1 MNDIGSKNSRGIS
14 LKWIILALVAIVAI
28 GVVFFLNNREKE
40 KAADGEM
47 AKNAAV
53 DNAFVEEIKN
63 TKLSEEDIVNLNA
76 KLWKKGYYKD
86 DFGEDIKTQPYISK
100 SFEEDNPNDYQDFY
114 LDITISD
121 EKGIVF
127 TFEDKAI
134 DASLNFRHCR
144 VTARRGG
151 EDFNIVPDELG
162 HNYLQFLSAES
173 IQTIIG
179 LLDGSE
185 TFRLAVV
192 NTDAVDSQTNLVF
205 NIDGKQGVMA
215 ALEKAGIIKDNSSED
230 DYDVTQ
236 EDPEILMNRV
246 IEE

>member
-1 MNDIGSKNSRGIS
+1 MNDIGPKNSRGNS

-28 GVVFFLNNREKE
+28 GVGVSLNNRAKE
-40 KAADGEM
+40 KAADEEM
-47 AKNAAV
+47 AKIAARN
-53 DNAFVEEIKN
+53 NAFVEELKN

-76 KLWKKGYYKD
+76 KLWEKGYYKD

-121 EKGIVF
+121 GKGIVF

-134 DASLNFRHCR
+134 DASLNFRNCH
-144 VTARRGG
+144 VTARRGS
-151 EDFNIVPDELG
+151 EDFNILPDELG

-215 ALEKAGIIKDNSSED
+215 ALEKAGIIKDNSYED

>member
-1 MNDIGSKNSRGIS
+1 M
-14 LKWIILALVAIVAI
+14 
-28 GVVFFLNNREKE
+28 
-40 KAADGEM
+40 
-47 AKNAAV
+47 
-53 DNAFVEEIKN
+53 
-63 TKLSEEDIVNLNA
+63 SEEDIVNLNA

-173 IQTIIG
+173 IQTVIG